1 MTNYKVVIGE
11 IIVRDVDT
19 GEILNDG
26 RTFPVTHSNIITDS
40 DEIAT
45 YLVKQLGIRRYKLIK
60 MDHKP
65 HYLEHELN

>member
-11 IIVRDVDT
+11 IIVRDVET

-40 DEIAT
+40 SEVAK
-45 YLVKQLGIRRYKLIK
+45 YLVKQLGIKRYKLII